1 MLRFTDDGT
10 NVCIVFLIYLFIYFV
25 NQISF
30 KKHGHLYVCTDFW
43 LVVYFVAGLYIV
55 GEKGEKG
62 LPGPPGRCDCD
73 RASNA
78 PFGSYTQRGGPN
90 KVPAVRKYYFTI
102 YSGFWNYIDCLSVLH
117 WSLLISFHYVL
128 YVCV

>member
-1 MLRFTDDGT
+1 MF
-10 NVCIVFLIYLFIYFV
+10 Y
-25 NQISF
+25 
-30 KKHGHLYVCTDFW
+30 
-43 LVVYFVAGLYIV
+43 VAGLYLV

-90 KVPAVRKYYFTI
+90 KVPAVRNVT
-102 YSGFWNYIDCLSVLH
+102 NYNTKCFFRLNRQFDYSVLIITH
-117 WSLLISFHYVL
+117 QLSLVP
-128 YVCV
+128 VCMSVCRYLSSVMRKR